1 MQSNT
6 ETMELIT
13 DECIKLKDTL
23 IRKNVN
29 YGSAF
34 ENRPY
39 LIPAITPF
47 GGLMVRLSDKFK
59 RLATLLGGEP
69 DTVGETIEDT
79 LDDIAGYAILAKVLR
94 RKAATQNFDEDTQ
107 N

>member
-1 MQSNT
+1 MTQSNT

-13 DECIKLKDTL
+13 DECVALKDKL
-23 IRKNVN
+23 IRKNAN

-34 ENRPY
+34 EKRPC

-47 GGLMVRLSDKFK
+47 GGLMVRLSDKFT

-69 DTVGETIEDT
+69 DTVGESIEDT

-94 RKAATQNFDEDTQ
+94 RKAAIEDETQN
-107 N
+107 

>member
-1 MQSNT
+1 MKSNT

-13 DECIKLKDTL
+13 DECVALKDKL

-34 ENRPY
+34 EGRPC
-39 LIPAITPF
+39 LVPAITPF
-47 GGLMVRLSDKFK
+47 GGLMVRLSDKIA
-59 RLATLLGGEP
+59 RLETLLGGEP
-69 DTVGETIEDT
+69 DTVGESLDDT

-94 RKAATQNFDEDTQ
+94 RKAAIENADTQ
-107 N
+107 D